1 MRKYKIETK
10 QKTHIFVTLL
20 PTRILFVFVRLI
32 AFKLNKYSNKR
43 KPREKNYQ
51 FDAEFVVVVVIRICC
66 QVEWFSE
73 SILSVYKLRYFD
85 FLI

>member
-20 PTRILFVFVRLI
+20 PTRILFVFVRLK

-51 FDAEFVVVVVIRICC
+51 FDAEFVVVVVIRICFKLNGLVNQFFLC
-66 QVEWFSE
+66 INCV
-73 SILSVYKLRYFD
+73 ILIF
-85 FLI
+85 